1 MVHHL
6 KIKNTFCHCHTF
18 TDLGTIKNCNFGT
31 KIQLLSQKTITIT
44 SDFGIKDFYSAV
56 VTGRLLS
63 LKPDLRI
70 VPVTHQIPP
79 YNIYEASVIVRNTWN
94 SFPDGTVHMVLV
106 NSTSDH
112 HVLQVAIQYKNHYF
126 VGPDSGIFGLIF
138 EDKPE
143 KIVAL
148 GDSDGT
154 ESTFPE
160 LDLCTQAA
168 VKLTEGTAIETLGKP
183 VTSLLDTVP
192 FKPTTEKNAIKGMVI
207 YMDNYHNVITN
218 ITKKMFDKM
227 NVSDK
232 YTIRFGKYFT
242 QKISPTYNYAPEGE
256 LVAVF
261 GSTGLLEI
269 ALYKSS
275 AKNLLGI
282 RVNDVVRIEFE

>member
-1 MVHHL
+1 
-6 KIKNTFCHCHTF
+6 
-18 TDLGTIKNCNFGT
+18 LGTIKNCNFGT
-31 KIQLLSQKTITIT
+31 KIQLLSQKTITLT

-70 VPVTHQIPP
+70 VTVTHQIQP
-79 YNIYEASVIVRNTWN
+79 YNIYEASVIVRNTWS
-94 SFPDGTVHMVLV
+94 SFPDGTVHLVLV

-112 HVLQVAIQYKNHYF
+112 HVIQVAIQYKNHF
-126 VGPDSGIFGLIF
+126 FIGPDSGIFGLIF

-143 KIVAL
+143 KIIAL
-148 GDSDGT
+148 GDSSET

-160 LDLCTQAA
+160 LELCTSAA
-168 VKLTEGTAIETLGKP
+168 VKLAEGAAIDTLG
-183 VTSLLDTVP
+183 TSISALLDTVP
-192 FKPTTEKNAIKGMVI
+192 FKPTIEKNAIKGMVI

-227 NVSDK
+227 NTSNK

-275 AKNLLGI
+275 AKSLLGI